1 MILDGMFNRSAIK
14 ARGESETGGC
24 RNIDI
29 VPSQP
34 IPRPDQS
41 CQQRALLHLEK
52 GVLDY
57 QGRSNQRDK
66 RNIKHYNL
74 GHNID

>member
-1 MILDGMFNRSAIK
+1 
-14 ARGESETGGC
+14 
-24 RNIDI
+24 
-29 VPSQP
+29 
-34 IPRPDQS
+34 
-41 CQQRALLHLEK
+41 LHLEK

-74 GHNID
+74 GDNTD